1 MFRIQ
6 YKLSFY
12 FKEKWFQVISVIKGK
27 SFDSTLSLKQ
37 SKIHVNT
44 FPTIKKIFRDLWYN
58 ASPQMTSLF
67 RQSLFSQLYVGGHC
81 YVSSERVQ
89 HLRIQ
94 KQAKKKICVNQSCVQ
109 KPR

>member
-67 RQSLFSQLYVGGHC
+67 RQSLFSQLYIRGAL
-81 YVSSERVQ
+81 
-89 HLRIQ
+89 LRIFW
-94 KQAKKKICVNQSCVQ
+94 KSTASPDPKTGEEEDLC
-109 KPR
+109 KPRLRPKT